1 MKRLFLPIIFIV
13 GVVLMGCDEANNTV
27 SSNSDKTVNT
37 SMTNNISLHSN
48 KVASNASPEQIEKN
62 VLEEAQRNY
71 QNSYNEYVR
80 CLREKGPQT
89 IETLQA
95 LTQYQKHYQIYQM
108 LLNAETKE

>member
-1 MKRLFLPIIFIV
+1 MKRIFLPIIFIV

-27 SSNSDKTVNT
+27 SSNDKTVVSST
-37 SMTNNISLHSN
+37 SNDIALHSN
-48 KVASNASPEQIEKN
+48 RVPSNASPEQIERN
-62 VLEEAQRNY
+62 VLEEAQKNY
-71 QNSYNEYVR
+71 QNSYNNYVK

-108 LLNAETKE
+108 LLNAEEKK